1 MNWITERIA
10 IGNYLEAQDSELL
23 GRHGFR
29 SILSLDGSLTTEDAA
44 HLNLNRLVTFQLI
57 DGAGNDPRVI
67 QRAVESLGDMVES
80 HPPVFVHCH
89 AGRSRS
95 VIIVAGHLV
104 QVLGIDVDEAI
115 AQVMS
120 KREAN
125 IAPALREL
133 LYRL

>member
-1 MNWITERIA
+1 VNWITEKIA
-10 IGNYLEAQDSELL
+10 IGNYLEAQDSQLL
-23 GRHGFR
+23 GRHGFQ
-29 SILSLDGSLTTEDAA
+29 SMLSLDGSLAAEDAA
-44 HLNLNRLVTFQLI
+44 RLNLHRLMNLQLI
-57 DGAGNDPRVI
+57 DGAGNDRRI
-67 QRAVESLGDMVES
+67 IERAVESLGEMVES

-95 VIIVAGHLV
+95 VIIVAGHLAK
-104 QVLGIDVDEAI
+104 VLGIDVDEAI
-115 AQVMS
+115 AQVIS